1 MTAPTAT
8 QDNIAQRRA
17 RVAQL
22 RLRGLSSR
30 EICIA
35 LAKGDKDGKGKII
48 SPRTGR
54 PYDHVVIL
62 EDLTVLKAEWKEARG
77 EATDTH
83 IDREFTEIQEIKRA
97 AWATSD
103 PELALKALD
112 REMSLLGTKK
122 AQEVNLNVSISI
134 VIQLVEA
141 IERRGES
148 ASKWFEEMLQDMRL
162 ADSNPD

>member
-8 QDNIAQRRA
+8 QDNIEQRRA

-30 EICIA
+30 EIAVA
-35 LAKGDKDGKGKII
+35 LGQGDNPML

-54 PYDHVVIL
+54 PYEHAVIL
-62 EDLTVLKAEWKEARG
+62 QDLKVLKDDWKAERG
-77 EATDTH
+77 EATDAH
-83 IDREFTEIQEIKRA
+83 IDREYKEIQEIKRA

-112 REMSLLGTKK
+112 REMKLLGTAKDK
-122 AQEVNLNVSISI
+122 DGTVINVYMGI
-134 VIQLVEA
+134 VEQIIMLSQSRNEDPMIIFEGVV
-141 IERRGES
+141 RR
-148 ASKWFEEMLQDMRL
+148 LQRATD
-162 ADSNPD
+162 